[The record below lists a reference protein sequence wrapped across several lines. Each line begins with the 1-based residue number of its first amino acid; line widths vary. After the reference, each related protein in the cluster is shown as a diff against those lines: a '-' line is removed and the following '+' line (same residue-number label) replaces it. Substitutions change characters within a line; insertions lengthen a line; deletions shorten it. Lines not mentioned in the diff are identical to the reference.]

1 MNLRDAWHWPVA
13 LNIWK
18 EWNRSLSCGL
28 FQMVIL
34 GLFTISKGNGL
45 VYGLANRKQNFKHG
59 NSIGD
64 LAYPINQ
71 MWRVPTFTLSPW
83 KPMHFI
89 VRLALEQKLT
99 HGKATLTTWEKKRE
113 KNKRRP
119 RQSCNET
126 NKEWSGCMH
135 LQWKRPE
142 FYVYVKQL
150 PFIKSIHSWHFPVG
164 QTKIAIQ
171 VQPNRNI
178 WNCQVQV

>member
-99 HGKATLTTWEKKRE
+99 HGKATLTTWEKKERKIKE
-113 KNKRRP
+113 DHGNLAMRQTKND
-119 RQSCNET
+119 QVACT
-126 NKEWSGCMH
+126 YSGNVRNFMFMWNSY
-135 LQWKRPE
+135 LS
-142 FYVYVKQL
+142 L
-150 PFIKSIHSWHFPVG
+150 SPFILDIFRLVKR
-164 QTKIAIQ
+164 K
-171 VQPNRNI
+171 
-178 WNCQVQV
+178 